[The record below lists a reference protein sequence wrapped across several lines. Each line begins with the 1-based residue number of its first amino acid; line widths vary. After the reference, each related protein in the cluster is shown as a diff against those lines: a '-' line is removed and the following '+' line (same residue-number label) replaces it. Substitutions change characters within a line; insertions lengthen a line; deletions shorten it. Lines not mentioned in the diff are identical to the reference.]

1 VGAVGEGQTDDDV
14 YVLARKI
21 FGAYKQV
28 SVDTDDFASLVK
40 ETRLLILDGHAVIA
54 DGVFSCQELSCR
66 VDLLRNLGND
76 QVEIY
81 AIKRSTR
88 EKQSY
93 LEEIAFQRYVL
104 TLAGYEVKKSAII
117 HLCNS
122 YVRHGELDLQELFY
136 IADVTDQTALKHLQV
151 RDRIEIMNQCMKQ
164 ISEPEKA
171 IGQHCSS
178 PYACEYWAHCTKEDV
193 QPSMDIKENLDLNSI
208 SSFLDQLSYPLY
220 FLDFETI
227 FPAIPMFDDSY
238 PYMQIPFQFS
248 LHWLD
253 SEQGIHKHREYLAP
267 ADGSDPRQELA
278 KYLCDAIPENVCT
291 LAYFDKFE
299 RGRIRELA
307 ELFPQYAD
315 HLMNIHDHMI
325 DLYKPFGYRWYW
337 TKEMKGSA
345 SLKSVLPALFPDDPS
360 LDYSK
365 LEEVQN
371 GGDASSLFLRMIKDK
386 NLTAEEIDTMRTHL
400 LAYCKLDTWAMVK
413 IWQKLL
419 EVTGR
424 I

>member
-1 VGAVGEGQTDDDV
+1 ME
-14 YVLARKI
+14 I
-21 FGAYKQV
+21 
-28 SVDTDDFASLVK
+28 K
-40 ETRLLILDGHAVIA
+40 E
-54 DGVFSCQELSCR
+54 
-66 VDLLRNLGND
+66 
-76 QVEIY
+76 
-81 AIKRSTR
+81 K
-88 EKQSY
+88 
-93 LEEIAFQRYVL
+93 
-104 TLAGYEVKKSAII
+104 
-117 HLCNS
+117 
-122 YVRHGELDLQELFY
+122 LDL
-136 IADVTDQTALKHLQV
+136 K
-151 RDRIEIMNQCMKQ
+151 
-164 ISEPEKA
+164 S
-171 IGQHCSS
+171 IG
-178 PYACEYWAHCTKEDV
+178 
-193 QPSMDIKENLDLNSI
+193 
-208 SSFLDQLSYPLY
+208 SFLDQLSYPLY

-227 FPAIPMFDDSY
+227 FPAIPMFDDSR

-253 SEQGIHKHREYLAP
+253 SERGIPQHREYLAP
-267 ADGSDPRQELA
+267 ADGSDPRHELA
-278 KYLCDAIPENVCT
+278 KQLCAAIPENVCT

-337 TKEMKGSA
+337 TKEMKSSA

-413 IWQKLL
+413 ILQKLL